1 MRTQELDKWQLERRV
16 TDQKFPS
23 LVAFLGYSFY
33 FPGLLV
39 GPFLEYAEY
48 DALVTEKLFK
58 SATPPSHLQ
67 DPSFV
72 PKRLLPSGRKRVG
85 YFKLAT
91 GLLYLGLFVTLN
103 GKFSFAQTLKP
114 WFGRIT
120 LAERYSSMCLSLN
133 LWGNNVFGS
142 KAFIFPNCWVL

>member
-1 MRTQELDKWQLERRV
+1 M

-120 LAERYSSMCLSLN
+120 LAERYSSMCLSFN